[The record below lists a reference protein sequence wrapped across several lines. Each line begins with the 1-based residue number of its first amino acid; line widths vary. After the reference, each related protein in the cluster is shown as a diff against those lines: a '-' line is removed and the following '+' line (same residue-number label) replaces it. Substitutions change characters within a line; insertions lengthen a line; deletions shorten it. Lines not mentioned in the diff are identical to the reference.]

1 MCWSSIKKK
10 KKNTRVG
17 HHIPLFWRK
26 SHYIPRM
33 KNSHI
38 YVKIIKHYGDNKL
51 LQSFSGTI

>member
-17 HHIPLFWRK
+17 H
-26 SHYIPRM
+26 YIPRM

-38 YVKIIKHYGDNKL
+38 YGKIIKHYGDNKL
-51 LQSFSGTI
+51 LQSFSGAI